1 MNKILVLI
9 GMLAMI
15 SVSSFANQSCP
26 VRDSPNGS
34 TAFLHQS
41 DVKAT
46 GYCIEIP
53 VELTKPSQG
62 ETTLLI
68 EVRDSQGNF
77 VGTADVTIADGR
89 KMNHTGRSYSMYCN
103 DDKIK
108 SGQWYSLS
116 IARATC
122 IEPW

>member
-1 MNKILVLI
+1 
-9 GMLAMI
+9 MI
-15 SVSSFANQSCP
+15 SALSFASNQSCP
-26 VRDSPNGS
+26 VRDSPNGN

-41 DVKAT
+41 DVKAADH
-46 GYCIEIP
+46 CIRIP

-77 VGTADVTIADGR
+77 VGTADVTIVDGR
-89 KMNHTGRSYSMYCN
+89 KMNHTGRSYSKYCN
-103 DDKIK
+103 IDKIK

-122 IEPW
+122 IAGW

>member
-1 MNKILVLI
+1 
-9 GMLAMI
+9 MI

-26 VRDSPNGS
+26 VRDSSNGN

-46 GYCIEIP
+46 DHCIEIP
-53 VELTKPSQG
+53 AGLTKTSQG

-77 VGTADVTIADGR
+77 VGTADVTIIDGR
-89 KMNHTGRSYSMYCN
+89 KNNHNGSSYSKYCN
-103 DDKIK
+103 ADKIK

-122 IEPW
+122 IAGW